1 MIETSD
7 FIADLE
13 ILINE
18 FLFVEYP
25 TSVIMVR
32 EFCDEIT

>member
-25 TSVIMVR
+25 TLVIMVR
-32 EFCDEIT
+32 EF